1 MREGAAIERWGAFLL
16 LATSLWAA
24 AWLGQEARNVVGRT
38 SVREQQLERLSIL
51 LAERGKV
58 DDASLATF
66 DGLFP
71 GHQVVWQQ
79 TTAGPVLALRAVPDE
94 APR

>member
-24 AWLGQEARNVVGRT
+24 AWLGQEAKNVVGRT
-38 SVREQQLERLSIL
+38 SVREQQLERLGIL
-51 LAERGKV
+51 IAERGQA
-58 DDASLATF
+58 DGGSLDTF

-79 TTAGPVLALRAVPDE
+79 TAAGPVLALRAVPDE
-94 APR
+94 ASR